1 MSGGR
6 GRYHSPP
13 PTPERVRAIPIT
25 GIARIS
31 VIRSRIAISKQ
42 AGASGAVI
50 RTDIAVAVIRTA
62 IPSAIDYSG
71 ISFIDV

>member
-31 VIRSRIAISKQ
+31 VIRSRIAISEQ
-42 AGASGAVI
+42 AGATGAV
-50 RTDIAVAVIRTA
+50 RYADIVVAVIRTA
-62 IPSAIDYSG
+62 MFSAIDYSG
-71 ISFIDV
+71 ISLIDV